1 MSDTLQTF
9 NHATALFAGD
19 SGHDACTLHT
29 GVFSGPVA
37 GLRYQTS
44 TLNGMTNENGEFHYR
59 KGERVAFLV
68 GNTPIGSALGAPRLN
83 LADIVSRVNGNINK
97 LLDAGLTN
105 IARFLCSLDRDG
117 NLDGGI
123 CIDPAAHEIIGQY
136 RLNFRHDISFAGL
149 ALNPVLEFE
158 QDPLIA
164 SVLAELSAAGVFT
177 DRTPRQLCHAATA
190 RNEVRRNILGILRFK
205 DVRIP
210 LKNGLHVY
218 ADVFRPANPGRFPV
232 IMNCGPYGRA
242 FYHHSIADDADFV
255 AHEDMEERYFHGN
268 PEGQVFENHETANS
282 VDWVPHDYV
291 LVRVDGP
298 GSGKNPGT
306 LAPFGIETAE
316 AFRDAIDWAG
326 VQNWSNG
333 NVGLWGMSYYAM
345 SQHAAASLEP
355 EHLKAM
361 IAIGTDVDLYDEV
374 AYTGGI
380 LNEEFFSHWYKAGVL
395 AAVCGEPNAVDFIG
409 MLKDATFKDSD
420 TTKAFGPRSTILM
433 NPDMS
438 KVKVPLWAIAC
449 TTHMAHF
456 HQLGSSE
463 AYLATNTVSKKIDF
477 WEDWF
482 TKAYSRTAIA
492 DHRAFFDHWLKGI
505 DNGIMDTPPVRL
517 EIRSGNGAS
526 YIQEEQE
533 WPIARTKYPQWFF
546 DTTPSDWQGD
556 EHRDDFLRL
565 SLTPP
570 VVSGQA
576 DYSAQIPL
584 ALRTGIPPCFLPV
597 KPPSVLEIWKTGIS
611 FISDPVTQD
620 MVFAGYGKARLW
632 VSSSSDD
639 MDIFVSL
646 RVLDENGLEVDY
658 AGPTTM
664 GMNVPNY
671 PLAKGWLKASH
682 RQVDASRTTEY
693 TVKHTHLKADHAPLE
708 SDEVVMVEIEI
719 IPNTALIRKGY
730 RLRVDIQPFDG
741 VDHGPRHGY
750 DSACH
755 DGARNTVYTGPDR
768 LGFIQL
774 PIVPAKAPL
783 HL

>member
-1 MSDTLQTF
+1 MSDTPQTFTPVDPLLAQSIGNESSTLQT
-9 NHATALFAGD
+9 GI
-19 SGHDACTLHT
+19 
-29 GVFSGPVA
+29 FSGPVA
-37 GLRYQTS
+37 GLRYQTP
-44 TLNGMTNENGEFHYR
+44 TLSGLTNDKGEFHYQN
-59 KGERVAFLV
+59 GERIAFLV
-68 GNTPIGSALGAPRLN
+68 GNTSIGSAMGAPRIN
-83 LADIVSRVNGNINK
+83 LAEIVSRVDGNIHK

-105 IARFLCSLDRDG
+105 IARLLCSLDRSG

-123 CIDPAAHEIIGQY
+123 TIDPAVHDVVGKHRI
-136 RLNFRHDISFAGL
+136 NFRHDISFAGL
-149 ALNPVLEFE
+149 ALDLVLEFE

-164 SVLAELSAAGVFT
+164 TLLAELSVAGVFT

-190 RNEVRRNILGILRFK
+190 RNEVRRHILGIQRFK
-205 DVRIP
+205 DVKIP
-210 LKNGLHVY
+210 LQNGLFVY
-218 ADVFRPANPGRFPV
+218 ADVFRPAKEGKFPV

-242 FYHHSIADDADFV
+242 FYHHSIADYAGFD
-255 AHEDMEERYFHGN
+255 AHEEMEERYFHGN
-268 PEGQVFENHETANS
+268 PEGQVFENHETANT

-326 VQNWSNG
+326 VQSWSNG

-355 EHLKAM
+355 RHLKAM

-380 LNEEFFSHWYKAGVL
+380 LNEEFFTHWYKAGVL

-409 MLKDATFKDSD
+409 MLKESTFRNSD
-420 TTKAFGPRSTILM
+420 TSKAFGPRSTILM
-433 NPDMS
+433 SPDMS
-438 KVKVPLWAIAC
+438 KVKVPLWSIAC

-463 AYLATNTVSKKIDF
+463 AYLATNTASKKIDF

-492 DHRAFFDHWLKGI
+492 DHRAFFDHWLKGV

-526 YIQEEQE
+526 WIQEENE
-533 WPIARTKYPQWFF
+533 WPIARTHYPQWFF
-546 DTTPSDWQGD
+546 DATPSDWQGD

-570 VVSGQA
+570 VVDGQA
-576 DYSAQIPL
+576 DYSAEIAL
-584 ALRTGIPPCFLPV
+584 ELRTGMPPCFLPV

-611 FISDPVTQD
+611 FISDPVNED
-620 MVFAGYGKARLW
+620 MVFAGYGKAKLW
-632 VSSSSDD
+632 VSSTSED
-639 MDIFVSL
+639 MDIYVSL
-646 RVLDENGLEVDY
+646 RVLDETGREVDY

-664 GMNVPNY
+664 GMNVPNF

-682 RQVDASRTTEY
+682 RKIDASRSTRY
-693 TVKHTHLKADHAPLE
+693 TVKHTHRKADYAPLE
-708 SDEVVMVEIEI
+708 RDEVVPVEIEI

-750 DSACH
+750 DSAYH
-755 DGARNTVYTGPDR
+755 DGARNTIHTGPDR
-768 LGFIQL
+768 PGFIQL
-774 PIVPAKAPL
+774 PIVAAQGS
-783 HL
+783 

>member
-1 MSDTLQTF
+1 MSDTPQTF
-9 NHATALFAGD
+9 QR
-19 SGHDACTLHT
+19 TLRT
-29 GVFSGPVA
+29 GIFSGPVA
-37 GLRYQTS
+37 GLKYQTPS
-44 TLNGMTNENGEFHYR
+44 LAGITTEKGEFQYR
-59 KGERVAFLV
+59 EGERIAFLV
-68 GNTPIGSALGAPRLN
+68 GNTSIGSAIGAPHIN
-83 LADIVSRVNGNINK
+83 LADIVSRVDGNISK

-105 IARFLCSLDRDG
+105 IARFVCSLDRDG
-117 NLDGGI
+117 DLNGGI
-123 CIDPAAHEIIGQY
+123 NIDPAVHDIIGKH
-136 RLNFRHDISFAGL
+136 RINFRHDISFAGL
-149 ALNPVLEFE
+149 ALNPALEFE

-164 SVLAELSAAGVFT
+164 TLLAELSAAGLFT
-177 DRTPRQLCHAATA
+177 ERTPRELCTAATA

-205 DVRIP
+205 DVKIP

-218 ADVFRPANPGRFPV
+218 ADVFRPAKDGQFPV

-242 FYHHSIADDADFV
+242 FYHHSIADDADFA
-255 AHEDMEERYFHGN
+255 AHEEMEERYFHGN
-268 PEGQVFENHETANS
+268 PEGQVFENHETANT

-326 VQNWSNG
+326 VQSWCNG

-345 SQHAAASLEP
+345 SQHAAASLQP
-355 EHLKAM
+355 RHLKAM

-380 LNEEFFSHWYKAGVL
+380 LNEEFFTHWYKAGVL

-409 MLKDATFKDSD
+409 LLKATPFRDAD
-420 TTKAFGPRSTILM
+420 TTTAFGPRSTILM
-433 NPDMS
+433 SPDMS
-438 KVKVPLWAIAC
+438 KVKVPLWTVAC

-463 AYLATNTVSKKIDF
+463 AYLATNTTAKKIDF

-482 TKAYSRTAIA
+482 TKPYSRSAIA

-526 YIQEEQE
+526 YLQEEQE
-533 WPIARTKYPQWFF
+533 WPIARTTYPRWYF
-546 DTTPSDWQGD
+546 DASPSDWQGD
-556 EHRDDFLRL
+556 AYRTDFLRL
-565 SLTPP
+565 LPTPP
-570 VVSGQA
+570 ATDAQA
-576 DYSAQIPL
+576 RYSAEIPL
-584 ALRTGIPPCFLPV
+584 DLRMGIAPCFLPV
-597 KPPSVLEIWKTGIS
+597 KPPSVLEIWKTGIA
-611 FISDPVTQD
+611 FISEPLTED
-620 MVFAGYGKARLW
+620 MVFAGYGKARVW
-632 VSSSSDD
+632 VSSSSAD
-639 MDIFVSL
+639 MDIYLSL
-646 RVLDENGLEVDY
+646 RVLDENGQEVDY

-682 RQVDASRTTEY
+682 RTIDTARSTHY
-693 TVKHTHLKADHAPLE
+693 TVKHTHRRADHAPLK
-708 SDEVVMVEIEI
+708 SDEVVPVEIEI
-719 IPNTALIRKGY
+719 IPNTALLRKGY

-750 DSACH
+750 DAGYH
-755 DGARNTVYTGPDR
+755 DGAWNTVYTGPDR
-768 LGFIQL
+768 PGFIQL
-774 PIVPAKAPL
+774 PIVPAKDV
-783 HL
+783 

>member
-1 MSDTLQTF
+1 MSDTPQTF
-9 NHATALFAGD
+9 QR
-19 SGHDACTLHT
+19 TLRT
-29 GVFSGPVA
+29 GIFSGPVA
-37 GLRYQTS
+37 GLKYQTPS
-44 TLNGMTNENGEFHYR
+44 LAGITSEKGEFQYR
-59 KGERVAFLV
+59 EGERIAFLV
-68 GNTPIGSALGAPRLN
+68 GNTSIGSAIGAPRIN
-83 LADIVSRVNGNINK
+83 LADIVSRVDGNISK

-105 IARFLCSLDRDG
+105 IARFVCSLDRDG
-117 NLDGGI
+117 DLNGGI
-123 CIDPAAHEIIGQY
+123 SIDPAVHDIIGKQ
-136 RLNFRHDISFAGL
+136 RINFRHDISFAGL
-149 ALNPVLEFE
+149 ALNPALEFE

-164 SVLAELSAAGVFT
+164 ALLAELSAAGVFT
-177 DRTPRQLCHAATA
+177 GRTPRELCTAATA

-205 DVRIP
+205 DVKIP

-218 ADVFRPANPGRFPV
+218 ADVFRPAKDGQFPV

-242 FYHHSIADDADFV
+242 FYHHSIADDADFA
-255 AHEDMEERYFHGN
+255 AHEEMEERYFHGN
-268 PEGQVFENHETANS
+268 PEGQVFENHETANT

-326 VQNWSNG
+326 VQSWCNG

-345 SQHAAASLEP
+345 SQHAAASLQP
-355 EHLKAM
+355 RHLKAM

-380 LNEEFFSHWYKAGVL
+380 LNEEFFTHWYKAGVL

-409 MLKDATFKDSD
+409 LLKATAFRDTD
-420 TTKAFGPRSTILM
+420 TTTAFGPRSTILM
-433 NPDMS
+433 SPDMS
-438 KVKVPLWAIAC
+438 KVKVPLWTVAC

-463 AYLATNTVSKKIDF
+463 AYLATNTTAKKIDF

-482 TKAYSRTAIA
+482 TKPYSRSAIA

-526 YIQEEQE
+526 YLQEEQE
-533 WPIARTKYPQWFF
+533 WPIARTTYPRWYF
-546 DTTPSDWQGD
+546 DASPSDWQGD
-556 EHRDDFLRL
+556 AYRTDFLRL
-565 SLTPP
+565 LPTPP
-570 VVSGQA
+570 ATDAQA
-576 DYSAQIPL
+576 RYSAEIPQE
-584 ALRTGIPPCFLPV
+584 LRTGIAPCFLPV
-597 KPPSVLEIWKTGIS
+597 KPPSVLEIWKTGIA
-611 FISDPVTQD
+611 FISEPLTED
-620 MVFAGYGKARLW
+620 MVFAGYGKARVW
-632 VSSSSDD
+632 VSSTSAD
-639 MDIFVSL
+639 MDIYLSL
-646 RVLDENGLEVDY
+646 RVLDENGQVVDY

-682 RQVDASRTTEY
+682 RTIDTARSTHY
-693 TVKHTHLKADHAPLE
+693 TVKHTHRLADHAPLKN
-708 SDEVVMVEIEI
+708 DEVVPVEIEI
-719 IPNTALIRKGY
+719 IPNTALLRKGY

-750 DSACH
+750 DAAYH
-755 DGARNTVYTGPDR
+755 DGAWNTVYTGPDR
-768 LGFIQL
+768 PGFIQL
-774 PIVPAKAPL
+774 PIVPAKDA
-783 HL
+783 

>member
-1 MSDTLQTF
+1 MLQTG
-9 NHATALFAGD
+9 T
-19 SGHDACTLHT
+19 
-29 GVFSGPVA
+29 FSGPVA
-37 GLRYQTS
+37 GLKYQTP
-44 TLNGMTNENGEFHYR
+44 TLSGLTNEKGEFQYR
-59 KGERVAFLV
+59 EGERIAFLV
-68 GNTPIGSALGAPRLN
+68 GKTAIGSALGAPRIN
-83 LADIVSRVNGNINK
+83 LADIVSRVDGNINK

-105 IARFLCSLDRDG
+105 IARFVCSLDRDG

-123 CIDPAAHEIIGQY
+123 IIDPAVHEIIGKY
-136 RLNFRHDISFAGL
+136 RINFRHDISFAGL

-158 QDPLIA
+158 QDPMIA
-164 SVLAELSAAGVFT
+164 TLLAELSAAGVFN
-177 DRTPRQLCHAATA
+177 DRTPRLLCSPATA
-190 RNEVRRNILGILRFK
+190 RNEVRRNILDILRFK
-205 DVRIP
+205 DVKIP
-210 LKNGLHVY
+210 LQNGLFVY
-218 ADVFRPANPGRFPV
+218 ADVFRPAKEGKFPV

-242 FYHHSIADDADFV
+242 FYHHSIADDAAFE
-255 AHEDMEERYFHGN
+255 AHEEMEERYFHGN
-268 PEGQVFENHETANS
+268 PEGQVFENHETANTA
-282 VDWVPHDYV
+282 DWVPHDYV

-326 VQNWSNG
+326 VQHWCNG

-355 EHLKAM
+355 RHLKAM

-380 LNEEFFSHWYKAGVL
+380 LNEEFFTHWYRAGVL
-395 AAVCGEPNAVDFIG
+395 AAVCGEPNAVNFIG
-409 MLKDATFKDSD
+409 MLKEASFRDSD
-420 TTKAFGPRSTILM
+420 TAAAFGPRSTILM
-433 NPDMS
+433 SPDMS

-463 AYLATNTVSKKIDF
+463 AYLATNTSSKKIDF

-482 TKAYSRTAIA
+482 TKPYSRTAIA

-505 DNGIMDTPPVRL
+505 DNGIMDEAPVRL

-526 YIQEEQE
+526 YIQEENE
-533 WPIARTKYPQWFF
+533 WPIARTTYPRWFF
-546 DTTPSDWQGD
+546 DTTPSDWPGD
-556 EHRDDFLRL
+556 EYRDDFLRL
-565 SLTPP
+565 SVTPP
-570 VVSGQA
+570 TVDGDA
-576 DYSAQIPL
+576 NYSAEIPL
-584 ALRTGIPPCFLPV
+584 ELRTGMPPCFLPV
-597 KPPSVLEIWKTGIS
+597 KPPSVLEIWRTGIS
-611 FISDPVTQD
+611 FISGPVEED
-620 MVFAGYGKARLW
+620 MVFAGYGKAKLW
-632 VSSSSDD
+632 VSSTSED
-639 MDIFVSL
+639 MDIYLSL
-646 RVLDENGLEVDY
+646 RVLDENGQEVDY

-682 RQVDASRTTEY
+682 RKIDPSRSTHY
-693 TVKHTHLKADHAPLE
+693 TVKHTHREADYAPLE
-708 SDEVVMVEIEI
+708 NGEVVPVEIEI

-750 DSACH
+750 EAKYH
-755 DGARNTVYTGPDR
+755 DGARNTIYTGPDR
-768 LGFIQL
+768 PGFIQL
-774 PIVPAKAPL
+774 PIVPAKA
-783 HL
+783 HNASI